1 MKTLE
6 NYMGDD
12 WTPPVAA
19 AWRETFE
26 HMKTIMLRGADVS
39 IEDMQDAFVVGATVP
54 DGSVSR

>member
-1 MKTLE
+1 
-6 NYMGDD
+6 MGDD

-26 HMKTIMLRGADVS
+26 HVKTIMLRGADVS